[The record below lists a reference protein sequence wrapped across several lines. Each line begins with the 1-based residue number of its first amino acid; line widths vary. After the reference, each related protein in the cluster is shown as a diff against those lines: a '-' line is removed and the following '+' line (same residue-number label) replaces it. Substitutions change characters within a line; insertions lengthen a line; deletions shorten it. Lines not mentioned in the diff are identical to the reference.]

1 MSNPQIEIAHK
12 IITQTRHSLFL
23 TGKAGTG
30 KTTFLHNLR
39 RENAKRMVILAPTGI
54 AAINAGGST
63 LHSFFQLPFSPYIP
77 GANYSKESFKLNKQK
92 VRMIRGL
99 DLIVIDEI
107 SMVRADLLDSVD
119 NVLRRVRRSALPFGG
134 VQLLMIGDLSQLSP
148 VAKEEEWQLLSRH
161 YATPYFFSSRALAS
175 LPYTT
180 IELTQ
185 VYRQSDPT
193 FVNLLNNIREGRA
206 DEATLT
212 ALNSRYVPGF
222 QPKEEDGYIRLVTHN
237 RMADAINERELNRLP
252 GEAFRFSAQVKGTFP
267 QLSYPTEE
275 ELTLKEGAQVMFVKN
290 DPEHRYVNGT
300 IGRIV
305 HINANGFVVR
315 VSLHNS
321 TASSLA
327 STADKGNG
335 PTMDIDVTREV
346 WENTRYALNEKTAEL
361 EEVVDGK
368 FEQYPVKLA
377 WAITVHKSQGL
388 TFDRAILDVSHS
400 FAHGQAYVALSRLKT
415 LEGLVLSAPIPR
427 EAIIIDPSVTHF
439 IAATSA
445 TPSDEDLSLLEQ
457 QGHAAAFNEL
467 FDFSSL
473 RAQLNLL
480 TRQVDAHFPSSR
492 FPKLS
497 QELNQ
502 AIATCNDQL
511 ETVTQRF
518 SLQYTSL
525 LQSNPDIEANTL
537 LQERLTKAA
546 HYFLGILENVAKSL
560 DFLFSTTV
568 KTNNKIVRTA
578 CREICMNAKEV
589 CQQKKA
595 ILTYVSEEGFHP
607 EAYSV
612 ARVRTLSGL
621 PARPQ
626 QGEAEPATEKAS
638 RSSKKMEKKE
648 KQAVDTSADL
658 TPEQSSL
665 MEALRSWRLERA
677 KAIEKPAFVV
687 LSDQTLRALVLC
699 APTTPDELLT
709 VPGIG
714 PQKASQYGE
723 EILSIILNG
732 CAPK

>member
-39 RENAKRMVILAPTGI
+39 RENKKRMVVLAPTGI

-92 VRMIRGL
+92 IRIIRGL

-119 NVLRRVRRSALPFGG
+119 NILRRVRRSALPFGG

-148 VAKEEEWQLLSRH
+148 VAKEDEWQLLSRH
-161 YATPYFFSSRALAS
+161 YTTPYFFSSHALAS

-185 VYRQSDPT
+185 VYRQNDPT

-206 DEATLT
+206 DDATLA

-222 QPKEEDGYIRLVTHN
+222 QPNEEDGYIRLVTHN

-252 GEAFRFSAQVKGTFP
+252 SEAFRFSAQVKGSFP

-305 HINANGFVVR
+305 SINAKGFVVR
-315 VSLHNS
+315 VSLHDS

-327 STADKGNG
+327 AANKDNG
-335 PTMDIDVTREV
+335 PTMDIDVTREI
-346 WENTRYALNEKTAEL
+346 WENTRYSLNEKTAEL

-427 EAIIIDPSVTHF
+427 EAIIIDPSVAHF
-439 IAATSA
+439 IAATSC
-445 TPSDEDLSLLEQ
+445 TPSNSDLSLWEQ
-457 QGHAAAFNEL
+457 QGLTAAFNEL

-492 FPKLS
+492 FPKLAK
-497 QELNQ
+497 ELNE
-502 AIATCNDQL
+502 AITTCNDHL
-511 ETVTQRF
+511 ESVAQRF
-518 SLQYTSL
+518 SLQYTAL
-525 LQSNPDIEANTL
+525 LQSNPDIETNTH

-546 HYFLGILENVAKSL
+546 NYFLNPLTAVAKNL
-560 DFLFSTTV
+560 DFINATTI
-568 KTNNKIVRTA
+568 KAGNKIVRTS
-578 CREICMNAKEV
+578 CREICTNAKEV
-589 CQQKKA
+589 CQQKKT
-595 ILTYVSEEGFHP
+595 ILTYVGEEGFHT
-607 EAYSV
+607 EAYNA

-621 PARPQ
+621 SARPQ
-626 QGEAEPATEKAS
+626 KGEAEPTSEKAS
-638 RSSKKMEKKE
+638 RAAKKTEKK
-648 KQAVDTSADL
+648 AVDTSAEL
-658 TPEQSSL
+658 SPEQSARA
-665 MEALRSWRLERA
+665 EALRAWRLERA

-687 LSDQTLRALVLC
+687 LTDQTLRALAIT
-699 APTTPDELLT
+699 APTTPDELLSI
-709 VPGIG
+709 PGIG
-714 PQKASQYGE
+714 PQKANQYGE
-723 EILSIILNG
+723 EILSIILQ
-732 CAPK
+732 ASPKK

>member
-107 SMVRADLLDSVD
+107 SMVRADLLDNVD

-148 VAKEEEWQLLSRH
+148 VAKEDEWQLLSRH
-161 YATPYFFSSRALAS
+161 YTTPYFFSSRALAS

-185 VYRQSDPT
+185 VYRQSDST
-193 FVNLLNNIREGRA
+193 FVQLLNNIREGRA
-206 DEATLT
+206 DDATL
-212 ALNSRYVPGF
+212 ASLNSRYVPGF
-222 QPKEEDGYIRLVTHN
+222 QPNEEDGYIRLVTHN

-252 GEAFRFSAQVKGTFP
+252 GEAFRFSAQVKGSFP

-327 STADKGNG
+327 STTDKDNG
-335 PTMDIDVTREV
+335 PTMDIDVTREI
-346 WENTRYALNEKTAEL
+346 WENTRYALNEETAEL

-377 WAITVHKSQGL
+377 WAITIHKSQGL

-427 EAIIIDPSVTHF
+427 EAIIIDPSVTQF

-480 TRQVDAHFPSSR
+480 SRQVDTHFPASR

-502 AIATCNDQL
+502 TIATCNDQL
-511 ETVTQRF
+511 ETVAQRF

-525 LQSNPDIEANTL
+525 LQSNPDIETNAL

-546 HYFLGILENVAKSL
+546 HYFLGILDTIANNLE
-560 DFLFSTTV
+560 FLFTTTA
-568 KTNNKIVRTA
+568 KANNKLVRTA
-578 CREICMNAKEV
+578 CREVCMNAKEV

-621 PARPQ
+621 SARPQ
-626 QGEAEPATEKAS
+626 KETERPTPEKAA
-638 RSSKKMEKKE
+638 RSSKKAEKK
-648 KQAVDTSADL
+648 AVDTSAEL
-658 TPEQSSL
+658 SPEQSARA
-665 MEALRSWRLERA
+665 EALRAWRLERA
-677 KAIEKPAFVV
+677 KAIDKPAFVV
-687 LSDQTLRALVLC
+687 LTDQTLRALAIT
-699 APTTPDELLT
+699 APTTPDELLSI
-709 VPGIG
+709 PGIG
-714 PQKASQYGE
+714 PQKANQYGE
-723 EILSIILNG
+723 EILSIILQ
-732 CAPK
+732 ASPKK

>member
-148 VAKEEEWQLLSRH
+148 VAKEDEWQLLSQH

-180 IELTQ
+180 IELTK
-185 VYRQSDPT
+185 VYRQSDST

-206 DEATLT
+206 DDATLT
-212 ALNSRYVPGF
+212 ALNSRFVPGF
-222 QPKEEDGYIRLVTHN
+222 HPKEEDGYIRLVTHN

-335 PTMDIDVTREV
+335 PTMDIDVTREI

-502 AIATCNDQL
+502 ASATCNDQL
-511 ETVTQRF
+511 ETVAQRF

-546 HYFLGILENVAKSL
+546 HYFLGILETVAKSL
-560 DFLFSTTV
+560 EFLFNTTV

-578 CREICMNAKEV
+578 CREICVAAKEI

-607 EAYSV
+607 EAYNV

-621 PARPQ
+621 SSRPKQ
-626 QGEAEPATEKAS
+626 EEQAEPASQKAS
-638 RSSKKMEKKE
+638 RSSKKTE
-648 KQAVDTSADL
+648 KQTIDASADL
-658 TPEQSSL
+658 SPEQSSL

-699 APTTPDELLT
+699 APTTPDALLT

-732 CAPK
+732 GSPK

>member
-39 RENAKRMVILAPTGI
+39 RENKKRMVVLAPTGI

-92 VRMIRGL
+92 IRIIRGL

-107 SMVRADLLDSVD
+107 SMVRADLLDNVD

-148 VAKEEEWQLLSRH
+148 VAKEDEWQLLSRH
-161 YATPYFFSSRALAS
+161 YTTPYFFSSHALAS

-180 IELTQ
+180 IELTH
-185 VYRQSDPT
+185 VYRQNDPT

-206 DEATLT
+206 DDATLA

-222 QPKEEDGYIRLVTHN
+222 QSNEEDGYIRLVTHN

-305 HINANGFVVR
+305 SINAQGFVVR

-327 STADKGNG
+327 AADKDNG
-335 PTMDIDVTREV
+335 PTMDVDVSRET
-346 WENTRYALNEKTAEL
+346 WENTRYSLNEKTAEL
-361 EEVVDGK
+361 EEVIDGK

-427 EAIIIDPSVTHF
+427 EAIIIDPSVAHF

-445 TPSDEDLSLLEQ
+445 TPSDADLSLWEQ
-457 QGHAAAFNEL
+457 QGATATFNEL

-480 TRQVDAHFPSSR
+480 ARQVDTHFPASR

-497 QELNQ
+497 QALNE

-511 ETVTQRF
+511 ETVAQRF

-525 LQSNPDIEANTL
+525 LQSNPDVETNAL

-546 HYFLGILENVAKSL
+546 NYFLGTLGSVASSL
-560 DFLFSTTV
+560 DFLFTTTA
-568 KTNNKIVRTA
+568 KAGNKLVRTA
-578 CREICMNAKEV
+578 CREICTNAKEV

-607 EAYSV
+607 EAYNT

-621 PARPQ
+621 SARPQ
-626 QGEAEPATEKAS
+626 KGEAEPKSEKAS
-638 RSSKKMEKKE
+638 RAAKKND
-648 KQAVDTSADL
+648 KQAIDTTAELS
-658 TPEQSSL
+658 PEQSVRA
-665 MEALRSWRLERA
+665 EALRLWRLERA

-687 LSDQTLRALVLC
+687 LSDQTLRALAIA
-699 APTTPDELLT
+699 APTTPDALLT

-714 PQKASQYGE
+714 PQKANQYGE
-723 EILSIILNG
+723 DILRIILHAG
-732 CAPK
+732 PKK

>member
-39 RENAKRMVILAPTGI
+39 RENKKRMVVLAPTGI

-92 VRMIRGL
+92 IRIIRGL

-119 NVLRRVRRSALPFGG
+119 NILRRVRRSALPFGG

-148 VAKEEEWQLLSRH
+148 VAKEDEWQLLSRH
-161 YATPYFFSSRALAS
+161 YTTPYFFSSRALAS

-185 VYRQSDPT
+185 VYRQNDPT

-206 DEATLT
+206 DDATLA
-212 ALNSRYVPGF
+212 ALNSRYIPGF
-222 QPKEEDGYIRLVTHN
+222 QPNEEDGYIRLVTHN
-237 RMADAINERELNRLP
+237 RMADAINERELNHLP
-252 GEAFRFSAQVKGTFP
+252 SEAFRFSAQVKGTFP

-305 HINANGFVVR
+305 SINAKGFVVR
-315 VSLHNS
+315 VSLHDS

-327 STADKGNG
+327 AANKGNG

-511 ETVTQRF
+511 ETVAQRF

-546 HYFLGILENVAKSL
+546 HYFLGILETVAKSL
-560 DFLFSTTV
+560 EFLFNTTV

-578 CREICMNAKEV
+578 CREICVAAKEI

-677 KAIEKPAFVV
+677 KAMEKPAFVV

-732 CAPK
+732 GAPK